1 MNLWRWAA
9 LGGVAVFIFMMIFP
23 TIAGLHAC
31 TVAPDPIVALEMALS
46 PAAVAALFPEPCK
59 ASLIAAQMQ
68 GLRID
73 TFGFIPVYAA
83 FLIVSAIAVGRIS
96 PPSGRAL
103 LKPAIV
109 LTILVAICDL
119 IENSRMYAII
129 GDLPGSRGEI
139 DVLMVAARA
148 KFVLLGVVLMLI
160 GIMHVKSSGW
170 QRWLGIAT
178 VVGGPLCAVAVFTN
192 QELMPLGAS
201 LAWFSLLIITF
212 LCALRSPLSWL
223 ESRQA
228 SSLKLPTAS

>member
-1 MNLWRWAA
+1 MNLWRCAA
-9 LGGVAVFIFMMIFP
+9 LGGIAVFIFMMMFP
-23 TIAGLHAC
+23 AIAGLRAC

-68 GLRID
+68 ALRID

-83 FLIVSAIAVGRIS
+83 FLIVSAIAVGRIV

-103 LKPAIV
+103 IKPAIV
-109 LTILVAICDL
+109 LTILAAIFDL

-139 DVLMVAARA
+139 DVLMVVARA
-148 KFVLLGVVLMLI
+148 KFVLLSVVLMLI

-178 VVGGPLCAVAVFTN
+178 VVGGALCAVAVFTN
-192 QELMPLGAS
+192 QELMPFGAS
-201 LAWFSLLIITF
+201 FAWLSLLIITF
-212 LCALRSPLSWL
+212 VCALCPPPSWR

-228 SSLKLPTAS
+228 SSS